1 MSDIVMYL
9 RVLSASLRRYTP
21 GADHLPGALDDAAE
35 EITRLR
41 AEVARLRM
49 TDAERQALVRAAGW
63 LSDIAMTRKDI
74 HTAGYVVDD
83 AATLRAIAERHGVRS
98 PDRMTKAPQNV
109 TEPIQAG
116 DA

>member
-1 MSDIVMYL
+1 MYL

-21 GADHLPGALDDAAE
+21 GADHLPGAIDDAAD

-41 AEVARLRM
+41 AEVERLRM
-49 TDAERQALVRAAGW
+49 TEAERQALVRAACW

-83 AATLRAIAERHGVRS
+83 AAALRDLARRHGR
-98 PDRMTKAPQNV
+98 DAAPIV
-109 TEPIQAG
+109 
-116 DA
+116 

>member
-21 GADHLPGALDDAAE
+21 GADHLPGAIDDAAD

-49 TDAERQALVRAAGW
+49 TDEHLQIIDFAAYLLVEEAHAVQSAN
-63 LSDIAMTRKDI
+63 LLN
-74 HTAGYVVDD
+74 TASELRED
-83 AATLRAIAERHGVRS
+83 AATLRALAERHGR
-98 PDRMTKAPQNV
+98 DAAPIV
-109 TEPIQAG
+109 
-116 DA
+116 